1 MSTKKLITVLGA
13 GSTMGLPM
21 ARNLAGAGY
30 EVRGWNRT
38 RDKAGPL
45 VQDGVEVFDS
55 AAQAADGADVLL
67 TMLSDADA
75 VIDAVRHAL
84 PSVPEGTVWLQMSTI
99 GEIGTERC
107 AEIAGACGVTL
118 FDAPVL
124 GTKQPAEQ
132 GKLVILASGPGR
144 RRSAGLRP
152 ADLRCPRSED
162 DVLGAVGD
170 GTRLKLVANAWVL
183 TVVEGGAETIALAEG
198 LGLDPAL
205 LFEAID
211 GGALDLPYLRLKG
224 KAISERNFEP
234 SFRLTLAAK
243 DARLIEESAQ
253 RRDIDVPLFSTIR
266 RRLAE
271 GAKDHGD
278 EDMSATYWTSAPG
291 SDHADNH
298 GPSGA
303 RSASASASGDS
314 TIFTSSATPV
324 RSSSRCTCSLP
335 RVSASRRPA
344 SPARCWALTRRWSPV
359 ESMNASPL
367 RSRRIASASSR

>member
-1 MSTKKLITVLGA
+1 MSTEKLITVLGA

-21 ARNLAGAGY
+21 ARNLAGAGF
-30 EVRGWNRT
+30 EVRAWNRT

-84 PSVPEGTVWLQMSTI
+84 PSVRAGTVWLQMSTI

-107 AEIAGACGVTL
+107 AEIAGAGGVTL

-132 GKLVILASGPGR
+132 GKLVILASGP
-144 RRSAGLRP
+144 
-152 ADLRCPRSED
+152 D
-162 DVLGAVGD
+162 DAAARASVQPIFDVLGQRTMWLGAVGE

-291 SDHADNH
+291 SKPH
-298 GPSGA
+298 
-303 RSASASASGDS
+303 
-314 TIFTSSATPV
+314 
-324 RSSSRCTCSLP
+324 
-335 RVSASRRPA
+335 
-344 SPARCWALTRRWSPV
+344 
-359 ESMNASPL
+359 
-367 RSRRIASASSR
+367 

>member
-1 MSTKKLITVLGA
+1 MSTEKLITVLGA

-21 ARNLAGAGY
+21 ARNLAGAGF
-30 EVRGWNRT
+30 EVRAWNRT

-84 PSVPEGTVWLQMSTI
+84 PSVRAGTVWLQMSTI

-107 AEIAGACGVTL
+107 AEIAGGHGVTL

-132 GKLVILASGPGR
+132 GKLVILASGP
-144 RRSAGLRP
+144 
-152 ADLRCPRSED
+152 D
-162 DVLGAVGD
+162 DAAARASVQPIFDVLGQRTMWLGAVGE

-291 SDHADNH
+291 SKPH
-298 GPSGA
+298 
-303 RSASASASGDS
+303 
-314 TIFTSSATPV
+314 
-324 RSSSRCTCSLP
+324 
-335 RVSASRRPA
+335 
-344 SPARCWALTRRWSPV
+344 
-359 ESMNASPL
+359 
-367 RSRRIASASSR
+367 

>member
-1 MSTKKLITVLGA
+1 MSTQKLITVLGA

-99 GEIGTERC
+99 GEIGAERC
-107 AEIAGACGVTL
+107 AEIAGAGGVTL

-132 GKLVILASGPGR
+132 GKLVILASGP
-144 RRSAGLRP
+144 
-152 ADLRCPRSED
+152 D
-162 DVLGAVGD
+162 DAAARASVQPIFDVLGQRTMWLGAVGD

-291 SDHADNH
+291 SE
-298 GPSGA
+298 
-303 RSASASASGDS
+303 SGDRQGLS
-314 TIFTSSATPV
+314 GERARF
-324 RSSSRCTCSLP
+324 RP
-335 RVSASRRPA
+335 R
-344 SPARCWALTRRWSPV
+344 
-359 ESMNASPL
+359 
-367 RSRRIASASSR
+367 

>member
-1 MSTKKLITVLGA
+1 MSTEKLITVLGA

-21 ARNLAGAGY
+21 ARNLAGAGF
-30 EVRGWNRT
+30 EVRAWNRT

-84 PSVPEGTVWLQMSTI
+84 PSVRAGTVWLQMSTI

-107 AEIAGACGVTL
+107 AEIAGGHGVTL

-132 GKLVILASGPGR
+132 GKLVILASGP
-144 RRSAGLRP
+144 
-152 ADLRCPRSED
+152 D
-162 DVLGAVGD
+162 DAAARASVQPIFDVLGQRTMWLGAVGE

-291 SDHADNH
+291 SEPH
-298 GPSGA
+298 
-303 RSASASASGDS
+303 
-314 TIFTSSATPV
+314 
-324 RSSSRCTCSLP
+324 
-335 RVSASRRPA
+335 
-344 SPARCWALTRRWSPV
+344 
-359 ESMNASPL
+359 
-367 RSRRIASASSR
+367 

>member
-1 MSTKKLITVLGA
+1 MSTEKLITVLGA

-21 ARNLAGAGY
+21 ARNLAGAGF
-30 EVRGWNRT
+30 EVRAWNRT

-84 PSVPEGTVWLQMSTI
+84 PSVRAGTVWLQMSTI

-107 AEIAGACGVTL
+107 AEIAGGHGVTL

-132 GKLVILASGPGR
+132 GKLVILASGP
-144 RRSAGLRP
+144 
-152 ADLRCPRSED
+152 D
-162 DVLGAVGD
+162 DAAARAPVQPIFDVLGQRTMWLGAVGE

-291 SDHADNH
+291 SEPH
-298 GPSGA
+298 
-303 RSASASASGDS
+303 
-314 TIFTSSATPV
+314 
-324 RSSSRCTCSLP
+324 
-335 RVSASRRPA
+335 
-344 SPARCWALTRRWSPV
+344 
-359 ESMNASPL
+359 
-367 RSRRIASASSR
+367 